1 MPRMRGDGH
10 EADTQGRL
18 PNERKVSMGD
28 DKDAKE
34 AAEEKRNEERWSGNG
49 GAKGPE
55 PQGGK
60 DPRKQDNSQPGGK

>member
-1 MPRMRGDGH
+1 
-10 EADTQGRL
+10 
-18 PNERKVSMGD
+18 MGD

-34 AAEEKRNEERWSGNG
+34 AAEEKRNEERWGSGHP
-49 GAKGPE
+49 KGPE